1 VTAGHLD
8 IRPFGPADDV
18 EAELDLR
25 RRAFGPI
32 AAGDRPRWSAGV
44 QASVDAGQIFGVFD
58 GSRLVASA
66 RYFAMRQ
73 WWLGRSIPMA
83 GVAGVKVAPEERGR
97 GVGRALMLEMLAG
110 LEDRGFLLST
120 LYPATA
126 RLYRALGWEIAGGK
140 YETVLPTADLAALL
154 PPDPLVG
161 GDDAGDQ
168 PSAPGLRRAT
178 VHDGAAVVE
187 ALGAVHR
194 TLRDSGP
201 ATETPD
207 LVSAWLDDHDH
218 FAYLADDGFLSYRWA
233 SHRSPTGGHELQV
246 DFVAAASAGT
256 ARTFWQILSSHAANA
271 DTIRACLSPGDAIDW
286 LTREPVVAIR
296 RRDPWMLRIIDAA
309 AAIGARGYPP
319 SAALSVQLDLADDV
333 MPGNAG
339 RWALEISGGAG
350 KLTRP
355 AGRERGS
362 ALRLGPRGFAALFA
376 GVPVATLRLT
386 GLAAGGGQEADG
398 ELDAAFACGPVHML
412 FEF

>member
-1 VTAGHLD
+1 MTAGHLD

-32 AAGDRPRWSAGV
+32 AAGDRPRWIAGV

-154 PPDPLVG
+154 PPDPLAGRRRCGRPAVG
-161 GDDAGDQ
+161 ART
-168 PSAPGLRRAT
+168 APGHRA
-178 VHDGAAVVE
+178 
-187 ALGAVHR
+187 
-194 TLRDSGP
+194 
-201 ATETPD
+201 
-207 LVSAWLDDHDH
+207 
-218 FAYLADDGFLSYRWA
+218 
-233 SHRSPTGGHELQV
+233 
-246 DFVAAASAGT
+246 
-256 ARTFWQILSSHAANA
+256 
-271 DTIRACLSPGDAIDW
+271 
-286 LTREPVVAIR
+286 R
-296 RRDPWMLRIIDAA
+296 RRRRGG
-309 AAIGARGYPP
+309 GARGCAPDAARQRPGHRDSRPRVGLARRSMITLPTWPTMASSATAGPP
-319 SAALSVQLDLADDV
+319 IDRRRAAMSCRSTSSRRHRPVRRALS
-333 MPGNAG
+333 G
-339 RWALEISGGAG
+339 RS
-350 KLTRP
+350 
-355 AGRERGS
+355 
-362 ALRLGPRGFAALFA
+362 
-376 GVPVATLRLT
+376 
-386 GLAAGGGQEADG
+386 
-398 ELDAAFACGPVHML
+398 
-412 FEF
+412 